1 MRTLVGF
8 TLAFWAL
15 APPVPGAGLPDPDMA
30 AAVAGDS
37 LERARALHALN
48 RLTFGPRPGDVER
61 VLATGVDR
69 WIEQQLHPEATP
81 DPRLDAALADLDIL
95 KLTTDDLADMFFREQ
110 QERRRRQLAMRDSA
124 QSMDVAANPGARR
137 QVRGQGQG
145 QGPRNRLRLLT
156 GQFQQLAV
164 TRAVLSQ
171 RQLYEVLVDFWTNHF
186 NVFLGKGQV
195 RYLAPDYI
203 EGVIRPHA
211 LGRFEDL
218 LVATAQS
225 PAMLFYLDNAQSVAP
240 GSEPPRLA
248 QMEQRLRRMQTAR
261 GNRIG
266 AQGDRIRQAERRL
279 QQTRARLP
287 TGLNENYARE
297 LLELHTLGVD
307 GGYTQE
313 DVINVARVLT
323 GWSASRPGQRGA
335 RFVFNAWAHDTDEK
349 IVLGRKFAPG
359 GMEEGM
365 ELLRMLSR
373 HPSTMRYISRKLCV
387 RPVRDDPPEG
397 CVAAGALAW
406 EASGGDIREVLR
418 AIIMSPEFWNPE
430 WRGSKTKTPLEFV
443 VSAVRAIDAE
453 PDKTPG
459 LAGLVARLGQPLLM
473 HRAPNGY
480 PETQQSWVNAG
491 ALLNRLNTALGFAA
505 GRVRGAKIDL
515 TRVVALSD
523 DLDEMLAAVNA
534 AILNGT
540 ASANT
545 LRVMRQQ
552 AEQTSDRRQ
561 ARAVLIGYAIGSP
574 EFQRQ

>member
-15 APPVPGAGLPDPDMA
+15 APPTPGAGSPDPDMA

-95 KLTTDDLADMFFREQ
+95 KLTTDDLAEMFFRDQ

-124 QSMDVAANPGARR
+124 QSMDGAANPGAR
-137 QVRGQGQG
+137 QQGQG
-145 QGPRNRLRLLT
+145 QRPRNRLRRLT

-240 GSEPPRLA
+240 GSEPRGPASRQIEGFRQDDRGLRPGPRA
-248 QMEQRLRRMQTAR
+248 ENGRRRGAHHERVWPHRIGERQPR
-261 GNRIG
+261 HRPRPGNRDAG
-266 AQGDRIRQAERRL
+266 TRWKREWRQGTRPLAH
-279 QQTRARLP
+279 TRA
-287 TGLNENYARE
+287 
-297 LLELHTLGVD
+297 
-307 GGYTQE
+307 
-313 DVINVARVLT
+313 
-323 GWSASRPGQRGA
+323 
-335 RFVFNAWAHDTDEK
+335 
-349 IVLGRKFAPG
+349 
-359 GMEEGM
+359 
-365 ELLRMLSR
+365 
-373 HPSTMRYISRKLCV
+373 
-387 RPVRDDPPEG
+387 
-397 CVAAGALAW
+397 
-406 EASGGDIREVLR
+406 
-418 AIIMSPEFWNPE
+418 
-430 WRGSKTKTPLEFV
+430 
-443 VSAVRAIDAE
+443 
-453 PDKTPG
+453 
-459 LAGLVARLGQPLLM
+459 
-473 HRAPNGY
+473 
-480 PETQQSWVNAG
+480 
-491 ALLNRLNTALGFAA
+491 
-505 GRVRGAKIDL
+505 
-515 TRVVALSD
+515 
-523 DLDEMLAAVNA
+523 
-534 AILNGT
+534 
-540 ASANT
+540 
-545 LRVMRQQ
+545 
-552 AEQTSDRRQ
+552 
-561 ARAVLIGYAIGSP
+561 
-574 EFQRQ
+574 

>member
-8 TLAFWAL
+8 TLAFWAM
-15 APPVPGAGLPDPDMA
+15 APTMPGSPDPGIP

-81 DPRLDAALADLDIL
+81 DPRLDAALADIDIL
-95 KLTTDDLADMFFREQ
+95 KLTTDDLAGMFFRDQ
-110 QERRRRQLAMRDSA
+110 QERRHRQLAMRDSA
-124 QSMDVAANPGARR
+124 QSMGAAANPEARR
-137 QVRGQGQG
+137 QGQR
-145 QGPRNRLRLLT
+145 PRNRLRRLT

-195 RYLAPDYI
+195 RYLAPEYI
-203 EGVIRPHA
+203 EEVIRPHA

-218 LVATAQS
+218 LIATAQS

-261 GNRIG
+261 GNRMG
-266 AQGDRIRQAERRL
+266 SRGDRIRQAGRRL

-323 GWSASRPGQRGA
+323 GWSANRPRQRGA
-335 RFVFNAWAHDTDEK
+335 RFVFNTWAHDTDEK

-365 ELLRMLSR
+365 ELLRMLAR

-387 RPVRDDPPEG
+387 RLVSDDPPDG
-397 CVAAGALAW
+397 CVAAGARAW
-406 EASGGDIREVLR
+406 EASDGDIREVLR
-418 AIIMSPEFWNPE
+418 AIITSPEFWNPE
-430 WRGSKTKTPLEFV
+430 SRGRKTKTPLEFV

-453 PDKTPG
+453 PNKTPG

-473 HRAPNGY
+473 HQAPNGY

-491 ALLNRLNTALGFAA
+491 ALLNRLNTALSFAA
-505 GRVRGAKIDL
+505 GRVPGAKIDL

-523 DLDEMLAAVNA
+523 DLDEMLGGVNA

-552 AEQTSDRRQ
+552 AEHTSDRRQ

>member
-15 APPVPGAGLPDPDMA
+15 APPVPGAGSPDPGRA

-81 DPRLDAALADLDIL
+81 DPRLDAALAELDIL
-95 KLTTDDLADMFFREQ
+95 KLTTDDLAEMFFRDQ

-124 QSMDVAANPGARR
+124 QSMDGAANPGARR
-137 QVRGQGQG
+137 QGRGQGQG
-145 QGPRNRLRLLT
+145 QGPRNRLRRLT

-186 NVFLGKGQV
+186 NIFLGKGQV

-261 GNRIG
+261 GNRMG
-266 AQGDRIRQAERRL
+266 TQGDRIRQTERRL
-279 QQTRARLP
+279 EQTRARLP

-323 GWSASRPGQRGA
+323 GWSANRPGQGGA
-335 RFVFNAWAHDTDEK
+335 R
-349 IVLGRKFAPG
+349 
-359 GMEEGM
+359 
-365 ELLRMLSR
+365 
-373 HPSTMRYISRKLCV
+373 
-387 RPVRDDPPEG
+387 
-397 CVAAGALAW
+397 AW
-406 EASGGDIREVLR
+406 EASDGDIREVLR
-418 AIIMSPEFWNPE
+418 AIITSSEFWNSE
-430 WRGSKTKTPLEFV
+430 LRGRKTKTPLEFV

-453 PDKTPG
+453 PDNTPG
-459 LAGLVARLGQPLLM
+459 LARLVARLGQPLLM
-473 HRAPNGY
+473 HQAPNGY

-523 DLDEMLAAVNA
+523 DLDEMLAGVNA

>member
-1 MRTLVGF
+1 
-8 TLAFWAL
+8 
-15 APPVPGAGLPDPDMA
+15 MA

-37 LERARALHALN
+37 LQRAMALHALN
-48 RLTFGPRPGDVER
+48 RLTFGPRSGDVER
-61 VLATGVDR
+61 VLTTGIDR
-69 WIEQQLHPEATP
+69 WIERQLHPEAIP

-95 KLTTDDLADMFFREQ
+95 KLTTDDLAEMFFRDQ
-110 QERRRRQLAMRDSA
+110 QERRRRQLAMRDSV
-124 QSMDVAANPGARR
+124 QSMDAAANPRARR
-137 QVRGQGQG
+137 
-145 QGPRNRLRLLT
+145 QGPRNQLRRLT

-171 RQLYEVLVDFWTNHF
+171 RQLYEVIVDFWTNHF

-248 QMEQRLRRMQTAR
+248 QMEQRLRRMLTAR
-261 GNRIG
+261 DSRTGTE
-266 AQGDRIRQAERRL
+266 GDRIRQTERRL

-287 TGLNENYARE
+287 KGLNENYARE

-323 GWSASRPGQRGA
+323 GWSANRPGQRGA
-335 RFVFNAWAHDTDEK
+335 RFVFNTWAHDTDEK

-387 RPVRDDPPEG
+387 RLVSDDPPDG
-397 CVAAGALAW
+397 CVAAGARAW

-418 AIIMSPEFWNPE
+418 AIITSPEFWNPE
-430 WRGSKTKTPLEFV
+430 LRGTKTKTPLEFV

-453 PDKTPG
+453 PDETPG

-473 HRAPNGY
+473 HQAPNGY

-505 GRVRGAKIDL
+505 GRVPGAKIDL
-515 TRVVALSD
+515 TRVVAVSD
-523 DLDEMLAAVNA
+523 DLDEMLAGVNA

-545 LRVMRQQ
+545 LRIMRQQ

>member
-1 MRTLVGF
+1 MRTLMGV

-15 APPVPGAGLPDPDMA
+15 APPTPGAGSPDAGMA

-37 LERARALHALN
+37 LERGRALHALN

-69 WIEQQLHPEATP
+69 WIEQQLHPQATP

-95 KLTTDDLADMFFREQ
+95 NLTTDDLAEMFFRDQ
-110 QERRRRQLAMRDSA
+110 QERRRRQLAMRDSV
-124 QSMDVAANPGARR
+124 QSVDAAANPRARR
-137 QVRGQGQG
+137 
-145 QGPRNRLRLLT
+145 QGPRNRLRRLT
-156 GQFQQLAV
+156 GRFQQLAV

-248 QMEQRLRRMQTAR
+248 QMEQRLRRMQTAP
-261 GNRIG
+261 GNRMG
-266 AQGDRIRQAERRL
+266 TQGDRIRQAERRL

-323 GWSASRPGQRGA
+323 GWSANRPGQRGA
-335 RFVFNAWAHDTDEK
+335 RFVFNTWAHDTDEK

-387 RPVRDDPPEG
+387 RLVSDDPPDG
-397 CVAAGALAW
+397 CVAAGARAW

-418 AIIMSPEFWNPE
+418 AIITSPEFWNPE
-430 WRGSKTKTPLEFV
+430 LRGTKTKTPLEFV

-453 PDKTPG
+453 PDETPG

-473 HRAPNGY
+473 HQAPNGY

-491 ALLNRLNTALGFAA
+491 ALLNRLNIALGFAA
-505 GRVRGAKIDL
+505 GRVPGTKIDL

-523 DLDEMLAAVNA
+523 DLDEMLAGVNA

>member
-1 MRTLVGF
+1 MGF
-8 TLAFWAL
+8 TLALWAL
-15 APPVPGAGLPDPDMA
+15 GPTTPGAGSPDPGMVA
-30 AAVAGDS
+30 EVAGDS

-69 WIEQQLHPEATP
+69 WIEQQLHPQATP
-81 DPRLDAALADLDIL
+81 DPRLDSALADLDIL
-95 KLTTDDLADMFFREQ
+95 NLTTDDLAEMFFRDQ
-110 QERRRRQLAMRDSA
+110 QERRRRQLAMRDSL
-124 QSMDVAANPGARR
+124 QFMDPAVNPRARR
-137 QVRGQGQG
+137 QRPQ
-145 QGPRNRLRLLT
+145 NRLRRLT

-186 NVFLGKGQV
+186 NIFLGKGQV

-203 EGVIRPHA
+203 ERVIRPHA

-261 GNRIG
+261 GNRG
-266 AQGDRIRQAERRL
+266 DTQGDRIRQAERRL

-287 TGLNENYARE
+287 RGLNENYARE

-323 GWSASRPGQRGA
+323 GWSANRPGQRGA
-335 RFVFNAWAHDTDEK
+335 RFVFNTWAHDTDEK
-349 IVLGRKFAPG
+349 IVLGHKFAPG

-387 RPVRDDPPEG
+387 RLVSDDPPDG
-397 CVAAGALAW
+397 CVAAGARAW

-418 AIIMSPEFWNPE
+418 AIITSPEFWNPE
-430 WRGSKTKTPLEFV
+430 LRGTKTKTPLEFV

-453 PDKTPG
+453 PDKTAG
-459 LAGLVARLGQPLLM
+459 LARLVARLGQPLLM
-473 HRAPNGY
+473 HQAPNGY

-491 ALLNRLNTALGFAA
+491 ALLNRLNTALSFAA
-505 GRVRGAKIDL
+505 GRVPGAKIDL

-523 DLDEMLAAVNA
+523 DLDEMLAGVNA

>member
-1 MRTLVGF
+1 MGF

-15 APPVPGAGLPDPDMA
+15 GPTTPGAGSPDPSMA
-30 AAVAGDS
+30 AAIAGDS

-61 VLATGVDR
+61 VLATGVNR
-69 WIEQQLHPEATP
+69 WIEQQLYPKATP
-81 DPRLDAALADLDIL
+81 DHRLDAALADFEIL
-95 KLTTDDLADMFFREQ
+95 KLTTDDLAEMFFRDR

-124 QSMDVAANPGARR
+124 QSMDAAANPGARR
-137 QVRGQGQG
+137 QGQA
-145 QGPRNRLRLLT
+145 PRNRLRRLT

-195 RYLAPDYI
+195 RYLARDYI

-248 QMEQRLRRMQTAR
+248 QMEQRLRRMQTSR
-261 GNRIG
+261 SNRMG
-266 AQGDRIRQAERRL
+266 TQGDRIRQAERRL
-279 QQTRARLP
+279 EQTRARLP

-323 GWSASRPGQRGA
+323 GWSANRPGQGGA
-335 RFVFNAWAHDTDEK
+335 RFVFNTWAHDTGEK

-373 HPSTMRYISRKLCV
+373 HPATMRYISGKLCV
-387 RPVRDDPPEG
+387 RLVSDDPPEG
-397 CVAAGALAW
+397 CVAAGARAW
-406 EASGGDIREVLR
+406 EASDGDIREVLR
-418 AIIMSPEFWNPE
+418 AIITSSDFWNSE
-430 WRGSKTKTPLEFV
+430 LRGRKTKTPLEFV

-453 PDKTPG
+453 PDNTPG
-459 LAGLVARLGQPLLM
+459 LARLVARLGQPLLM
-473 HRAPNGY
+473 HQAPNGY

-523 DLDEMLAAVNA
+523 DIDEMLAGVNA

>member
-1 MRTLVGF
+1 MRTLMGF

-15 APPVPGAGLPDPDMA
+15 GPTTPGHGSPDPGMS

-81 DPRLDAALADLDIL
+81 DARLDAALADFEIL
-95 KLTTDDLADMFFREQ
+95 KLTTDDLAEMFFRDR

-124 QSMDVAANPGARR
+124 QSMDAAANPGDRR
-137 QVRGQGQG
+137 QGQA
-145 QGPRNRLRLLT
+145 PRNRLRRLT

-195 RYLAPDYI
+195 RYLARDYI

-248 QMEQRLRRMQTAR
+248 QMEQRLRRMQTSR
-261 GNRIG
+261 SNRMG
-266 AQGDRIRQAERRL
+266 TQGDRIRQAERRL
-279 QQTRARLP
+279 EQTRARLP

-323 GWSASRPGQRGA
+323 GWSANRPGQGGA
-335 RFVFNAWAHDTDEK
+335 RFVFNTWAHDTGEK
-349 IVLGRKFAPG
+349 IVLGRKFTPG

-373 HPSTMRYISRKLCV
+373 HPSTMRYISGKLCV
-387 RPVRDDPPEG
+387 RLVSDDPPEG
-397 CVAAGALAW
+397 CVAAGARAW
-406 EASGGDIREVLR
+406 ETSDGDIREVLR
-418 AIIMSPEFWNPE
+418 AIITSPDFWNLE
-430 WRGSKTKTPLEFV
+430 LRGRKTKTPLEFV

-453 PDKTPG
+453 PDNTSG
-459 LAGLVARLGQPLLM
+459 LARLVARLGQPLLM
-473 HRAPNGY
+473 HQAPNGY

-523 DLDEMLAAVNA
+523 DIDEMLAGVNA